1 MALRVGQS
9 SCLRNRSGTSGP
21 IHGTNAKGPPGRH
34 RNSRRVKAALLRRL
48 GVADLT
54 LITIGSIIGSG
65 IFRNPAVVAQR
76 AHQPAI
82 ILGCWIA
89 GGLIGL
95 VGAFVFAELAAR
107 RPVSGGI
114 YGYLREAYHPVVA
127 FLFGWTLLLIADT
140 GGMAAAAVLFS
151 GYLEPMT
158 GLTFDARIVAVVVL
172 TGIACINLLG
182 VRQGGNWQNLLVVLK
197 VGALAGLI
205 VAGLAAHPQ
214 LAAAAASPPAL
225 GGTTLLGA
233 IGVAMLPVLFAYN
246 GFQGATYVTAETV
259 APERTIPR
267 GLVLGMTL
275 VVVVYVLVNVGCLRV
290 LGAAGLAATKTPAAD
305 VMRAAIGPIG
315 GRLIAIAIALSTLG
329 LISTRMLVTPRIYYQ
344 MAADGTFFKQVAA
357 IDPRTHAPTLA
368 ICLEAG
374 IAAIIAVSGTFEQIV
389 NWVVAPEWL
398 FVVLAA
404 VAVFIFRKQDAGK
417 PQPATRVPGHPVTTF
432 AFIAVLLGIF
442 AAELSIYPLD
452 TLYGALVFIAGVVVF
467 YAWRRFG
474 KPESV

>member
-1 MALRVGQS
+1 MRRA
-9 SCLRNRSGTSGP
+9 
-21 IHGTNAKGPPGRH
+21 PPGRH
-34 RNSRRVKAALLRRL
+34 RKSRRVKVALLRRL
-48 GVADLT
+48 GIADLT

-95 VGAFVFAELAAR
+95 AGAFVFAELAAR

-158 GLTFDARIVAVVVL
+158 GITFDPRIVAVVVL
-172 TGIACINLLG
+172 AAIASVNLLG
-182 VRQGGNWQNLLVVLK
+182 VRQGGNWQNIIVVLK
-197 VGALAGLI
+197 IGALAGLI

-214 LAAAAASPPAL
+214 LVPAAAPARL
-225 GGTTLLGA
+225 GGASLLGA

-275 VVVVYVLVNVGCLRV
+275 VVMVYVLVNVGCLRV
-290 LGAAGLAATKTPAAD
+290 LGADGLAATKAPAAD
-305 VMRAAIGPIG
+305 VMRAAIGPAG
-315 GRLIAIAIALSTLG
+315 SRLIAIAIALSTLG

-474 KPESV
+474 KSESA